1 MGPLFPS
8 SDPERRCERAK
19 PAPLSWFLIEARAPI
34 DHRQV
39 WSDDASFEMRTAQGL
54 QNFKQITDG
63 LKYNIG
69 GVRDQFYAMAAD
81 PTGFK
86 KRQ

>member
-1 MGPLFPS
+1 
-8 SDPERRCERAK
+8 
-19 PAPLSWFLIEARAPI
+19 
-34 DHRQV
+34 
-39 WSDDASFEMRTAQGL
+39 MRTAQGL

-86 KRQ
+86 KRQW